1 MTTRS
6 KLRLTRPI
14 AKVAN
19 RTLPA
24 QTLTQRPTV
33 PIPQA
38 RQRHQL
44 RVVTPQARQRH
55 QLRVVTPK
63 ARPPHLPTPLML
75 KAPPPH

>member
-44 RVVTPQARQRH
+44 RVVTP
-55 QLRVVTPK
+55 K